1 MFNLI
6 FDPPSL
12 ASKDM
17 RQYPSNT
24 MSLGLSVCWRGPP
37 GSGKRHALQSQL
49 HLWAKSIGQIYLL
62 KKQLWNAP
70 LHNGDA
76 DTDEADEEVSEKV
89 LLPMEVSIMHWG
101 FDVSRM
107 SLQDKQYVKS
117 ILQRW
122 GRGSQVLTSGHTQ
135 RCLVFYHAHLLS
147 SESILFLQAFLEE
160 NYQDTI
166 LWLTSEQPLPL
177 RLSDWCVE
185 IPVTSQGRDLSLEK
199 IKLLSPPTGLSH
211 TIMTLED
218 EIVLIYKAW
227 SLTPATLSDVKKIRA
242 IVYGLLHRNI
252 RWADGFHQWMFALD
266 CIPLTQSQKSQ
277 LSKICI
283 SQPFTGSGQTVP
295 SYRIPILWENY
306 LLLIRN
312 ALSPPLKEKPAVLA
326 NERSPRGNRS
336 KAKSKVP
343 V

>member
-1 MFNLI
+1 
-6 FDPPSL
+6 
-12 ASKDM
+12 
-17 RQYPSNT
+17 
-24 MSLGLSVCWRGPP
+24 MSLGLSICWRGPP
-37 GSGKRHALQSQL
+37 GSGKRHSLQSQL
-49 HLWAKSIGQIYLL
+49 QQWAKSIGQLYVI

-70 LHNGDA
+70 LHSGDVETA
-76 DTDEADEEVSEKV
+76 EADEESDEKA

-122 GRGSQVLTSGHTQ
+122 GRGSQVLSSGHTQ

-147 SESILFLQAFLEE
+147 SESVLFLQAFLEE

-166 LWLTSEQPLPL
+166 LWLTSEQPLPP
-177 RLSDWCVE
+177 RLADWCVE
-185 IPVTSQGRDLSLEK
+185 IPVASQGRDLSLEK
-199 IKLLSPPTGLSH
+199 LKLSAPPTGLSN
-211 TIMTLED
+211 TIVTLED
-218 EIVLIYKAW
+218 EIIVIYKHW
-227 SLTPATLSDVKKIRA
+227 LSTPATLSDVKRIRA

-252 RWADGFHQWMFALD
+252 RWTDGFHQWLFALD
-266 CIPLTQSQKSQ
+266 PLPLTQAQKSE
-277 LSKICI
+277 LAKICI

-312 ALSPPLKEKPAVLA
+312 ALAPEEKPKETPLKK
-326 NERSPRGNRS
+326 S
-336 KAKSKVP
+336 KAKAKAKA
-343 V
+343 

>member
-1 MFNLI
+1 
-6 FDPPSL
+6 
-12 ASKDM
+12 
-17 RQYPSNT
+17 
-24 MSLGLSVCWRGPP
+24 MSLGLSICWRGPP
-37 GSGKRHALQSQL
+37 GSGKRHALQTQL
-49 HLWAKSIGQIYLL
+49 QQWAKSIGQLYVI

-70 LHNGDA
+70 LHSGDA
-76 DTDEADEEVSEKV
+76 DTTEADEESDEKA

-122 GRGSQVLTSGHTQ
+122 GRGSQVLSSGHTQ

-166 LWLTSEQPLPL
+166 LWLTSEQPLPP
-177 RLSDWCVE
+177 RLADWCVE
-185 IPVTSQGRDLSLEK
+185 IPVSAQGRDLSLEK
-199 IKLLSPPTGLSH
+199 VKLLAPPTGLSN
-211 TIMTLED
+211 TIVTLED
-218 EIVLIYKAW
+218 EIVLIYKLW
-227 SLTPATLSDVKKIRA
+227 LSEPATLSDVKRIRA

-252 RWADGFHQWMFALD
+252 RWTDGFHQWLFALD
-266 CIPLTQSQKSQ
+266 CIPLTQSQKSE
-277 LSKICI
+277 LSRICI

-312 ALSPPLKEKPAVLA
+312 ALAPQEKPQHVAKA
-326 NERSPRGNRS
+326 NERVRSNRS
-336 KAKSKVP
+336 KAKPKAL
-343 V
+343 

>member
-1 MFNLI
+1 
-6 FDPPSL
+6 
-12 ASKDM
+12 
-17 RQYPSNT
+17 
-24 MSLGLSVCWRGPP
+24 MSLGLSICWRGPP
-37 GSGKRHALQSQL
+37 GFGKRHALQTQL
-49 HLWAKSIGQIYLL
+49 QLWAKSIDQQYIL
-62 KKQLWNAP
+62 KKQMWNAP
-70 LHNGDA
+70 LHSGDA
-76 DTDEADEEVSEKV
+76 EASDGDDDSEEKSKP

-122 GRGSQVLTSGHTQ
+122 GRGSQVLSSGHTQ

-147 SESILFLQAFLEE
+147 SESIIFLQAFLEE

-166 LWLTSEQPLPL
+166 LWLTSEQPLPP

-185 IPVTSQGRDLSLEK
+185 IPVTTHGRDLSLES
-199 IKLLSPPTGLSH
+199 IKNSASPTSLSNTL
-211 TIMTLED
+211 ITLED
-218 EIVLIYKAW
+218 EIILIYKHWLAN
-227 SLTPATLSDVKKIRA
+227 PATLSDVKRIRT

-252 RWADGFHQWMFALD
+252 RWTDGFHQWLFALE

-277 LSKICI
+277 LAKICI

-312 ALSPPLKEKPAVLA
+312 ALAPLVEEKTPVLT
-326 NERSPRGNRS
+326 NERSPRVNRS
-336 KAKSKVP
+336 KAKSKTV